1 MPYTVEITTPP
12 VRADGEE
19 QAARMYQLPD
29 PFGTLA
35 EAKEAAVAHIKE
47 LGLEPACVLYNV
59 FDREGFTV
67 ASNAEQ
73 PAEAG

>member
-12 VRADGEE
+12 VQIDGQE

-35 EAKEAAVAHIKE
+35 EAKDAAIAHIAG
-47 LGLEPACVLYNV
+47 LGLAPDCVLYTV

-67 ASNAEQ
+67 ASNDEA

>member
-12 VRADGEE
+12 TEIDGEA

-29 PFGTLA
+29 PFGTQA
-35 EAKEAAVAHIKE
+35 EAKEAAVAHIAA
-47 LGLEPACVLYNV
+47 LGLDPACVLYNV

-67 ASNAEQ
+67 ASNVAL
-73 PAEAG
+73 PAGTG

>member
-12 VRADGEE
+12 VQIDGEE

-35 EAKEAAVAHIKE
+35 DAKEAAVAHIAG
-47 LGLEPACVLYNV
+47 LGLDPAIVLYNV

-67 ASNAEQ
+67 ASNAEL
-73 PAEAG
+73 PAGAG